1 MAIMKQK
8 LKNKLRKT
16 IFFKTTKIAAPSAH
30 YLSPNT
36 F

>member
-1 MAIMKQK
+1 MAIMKQNEKKIKEKKK
-8 LKNKLRKT
+8 LKH
-16 IFFKTTKIAAPSAH
+16 TTKIAAPSAH